1 MRGDSFNMWR
11 QICDLILLADSTSGV
26 NREDLAGRWVC
37 TPRNVSHVL
46 AVARRLYGV
55 QIESQR
61 NRFGTHRYV
70 LTDPGVFNLTALRK
84 HARRARA
91 AVA

>member
-1 MRGDSFNMWR
+1 MRSNAVNMWR
-11 QICDLILLADSTSGV
+11 QICDLILLADSAAGV
-26 NREDLAGRWVC
+26 NRTDLAERWNC

-46 AVARRLYGV
+46 SVARQLYGV

-70 LTDPGVFNLTALRK
+70 LTYPGVFDLTMLRK